1 MSKRSW
7 LKKTVLW
14 GWRALTNVAEK
25 QLDSFGGEFGMRFFE
40 LVPIGL
46 EGFVGEDVGSIDEEV
61 DGGFLQLGGFVTVA

>member
-1 MSKRSW
+1 M
-7 LKKTVLW
+7 
-14 GWRALTNVAEK
+14 TNVAEK
-25 QLDSFGGEFGMRFFE
+25 QLDSFGGEFWMRFFE